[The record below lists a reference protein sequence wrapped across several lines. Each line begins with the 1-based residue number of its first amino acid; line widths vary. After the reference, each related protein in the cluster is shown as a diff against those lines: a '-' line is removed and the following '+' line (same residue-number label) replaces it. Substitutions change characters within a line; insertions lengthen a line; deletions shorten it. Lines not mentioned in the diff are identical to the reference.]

1 MISSNDQQI
10 LHLLNRS
17 AFGPAPGDV
26 DRVRQMGRK
35 AYLDE
40 QLHPEQIDDS
50 AVEKRLLQLP
60 TLGMSSEELIEYFPP
75 PRKAGKAIEG
85 AARPQN
91 AEGQAGAAQANS
103 GERQRPQDRQAMRA
117 EQRLAALKGPQRV
130 VVELAREEIWRAVY
144 SKRQL
149 QEVMVQFWMN
159 HFNIYASK
167 GPDRWLLT
175 SFERDTIRPHAL
187 DKFENL
193 LVATAKSPAMLFYL
207 DNWSSSAP
215 PLNYVETLEHRKISN
230 SGEAYQRDG
239 FRRAYYEPGFGRF
252 GGFGGGMFRRGMA
265 NRQMGRRRPGGK
277 QKRASR
283 GLNENYGR
291 ELMELH
297 TLGVNGGYT
306 QQDVIEVARC
316 LTGWTI
322 LRPRQEAEF
331 FFNPRMH
338 DYNPKLVLGHKFPA
352 GRGMEDG
359 LEVLHLLAHH
369 PSTAKFISTELCRR
383 FVADDPP
390 QSVVDRAA
398 GAFQTTG
405 GDIREVVTAILTSPE
420 FDSPAV
426 YRTKVKSPIEYIA
439 SSLRAVGGDTD
450 AGLPIIMT
458 LDRMGHPMFQYEAP
472 SGYADRAGTWIN
484 SSTLLW
490 RLNFAML
497 LAANRLPGTEVR
509 LGNLLAASGNPSGQ
523 DLVNGVAEQLFGEPA
538 SPATVEA
545 ILSKGGLGAR
555 FEEAAYTPGRNHP
568 EVATIAGLLLA
579 SPQFQRR

>member
-40 QLHPEQIDDS
+40 QLHPERIDDS

-75 PRKAGKAIEG
+75 PRKAGKAIDVG
-85 AARPQN
+85 ARPQN
-91 AEGQAGAAQANS
+91 PQGRAGATQANS
-103 GERQRPQDRQAMRA
+103 MEMRRPKNRQALRE
-117 EQRLAALKGPQRV
+117 EQRLAALKGPRRV
-130 VVELAREEIWRAVY
+130 LVELAREEIWRAAY

-175 SFERDTIRPHAL
+175 SFERDAVRPHAL

-207 DNWSSSAP
+207 DNWRSSAP
-215 PLNYVETLEHRKISN
+215 PLSTVETLEHRKISN
-230 SGEAYQRDG
+230 SGKRYQRDVFMRRG
-239 FRRAYYEPGFGRF
+239 RFRR
-252 GGFGGGMFRRGMA
+252 MRR
-265 NRQMGRRRPGGK
+265 QRPGAKQGK
-277 QKRASR
+277 GSP

-322 LRPRQEAEF
+322 RRPREEAEF

-338 DYNPKLVLGHKFPA
+338 DDNPKLVLGQKFPA

-359 LEVLHLLAHH
+359 MEVLHLLAHH
-369 PSTAKFISTELCRR
+369 PSAAKFISTELCRR

-390 QSVVDRAA
+390 QSVVDRAT
-398 GAFQTTG
+398 GVFQTTG
-405 GDIREVVTAILTSPE
+405 GDIREVVGAILASPE

-426 YRTKVKSPIEYIA
+426 YRAKVKSPLEYVA

-450 AGLPIIMT
+450 AGLPIIMA

-497 LAANRLPGTEVR
+497 LATNRFPGTEVR
-509 LGNLLAASGNPSGQ
+509 LGNLLAASGNRSGQ

-538 SPATVEA
+538 SSATVEA

-555 FEEAAYTPGRNHP
+555 FEEAAYTPRRNHP
-568 EVATIAGLLLA
+568 EAATIAGLLLA